1 MKQEHIQLIRQI
13 IPLWYASRAWAC
25 ELIARTFSLADVQE
39 IMLLNRGKILQVPG
53 TCWYLK
59 RHGVGV
65 DVYKTPDVG
74 GIDFDFD
81 KPHPDEWR
89 LKIFFLKQLNDGQL
103 SYSEY
108 QSLAEDEDA
117 LDAAIKEALNRAA

>member
-1 MKQEHIQLIRQI
+1 MDQNHVRLIKQI

-25 ELIARTFSLADVQE
+25 ELIARSFSLADAQE
-39 IMLLNRGKILQVPG
+39 VMRLNRGKILQVPG
-53 TCWYLK
+53 TCWYLR

-65 DVYKTPDVG
+65 DVHKTPDVG

-103 SYSEY
+103 SYPEY
-108 QSLAEDEDA
+108 QSLADDEDA
-117 LDAAIKEALNRAA
+117 LDQAVKEALGGAA

>member
-1 MKQEHIQLIRQI
+1 MHQEHAQLIRQL
-13 IPLWYASRAWAC
+13 IPLWYAQRAWAC
-25 ELIARTFSLADVQE
+25 ELIAHAFSLPHAQE
-39 IMLLNRGKILQVPG
+39 ILRIDRGQLLQVPG
-53 TCWYLK
+53 TCWFLR

-89 LKIFFLKQLNDGQL
+89 LRIFFRKQLNDGQL
-103 SYSEY
+103 SYAEY
-108 QSLAEDEDA
+108 QALAENEEA
-117 LDAAIKEALNRAA
+117 LERAVKEALDGAA

>member
-1 MKQEHIQLIRQI
+1 MDQNHVRLIKQV

-25 ELIARTFSLADVQE
+25 ELMERSFSLANAEE
-39 IMLLNRGKILQVPG
+39 IMRLNRGEILQIPG
-53 TCWYLK
+53 TCWYLR

-65 DVYKTPDVG
+65 DVYKTPNVG

-103 SYSEY
+103 SYPEH
-108 QSLAEDEDA
+108 QSLAEDEDLLDEAVKAA
-117 LDAAIKEALNRAA
+117 LGGAA

>member
-1 MKQEHIQLIRQI
+1 MNQNHVRLIKQV

-25 ELIARTFSLADVQE
+25 ELIARSFPLADAQE
-39 IMLLNRGKILQVPG
+39 VMRLNRGKILRVPG
-53 TCWYLK
+53 TCWYLR

-89 LKIFFLKQLNDGQL
+89 LKIFFLKQLNDGLL
-103 SYSEY
+103 SYPDY
-108 QSLAEDEDA
+108 QGLAEDEGA
-117 LDAAIKEALNRAA
+117 LDEAVKEALAGEG